1 MDLRLDGK
9 TALITGG
16 SRGIG
21 KGIAAAM
28 AASGAKVM
36 ITSRKADSCEEA
48 AAEIG
53 HDCQWYASNVGY
65 PDQAEALVEHTMATL
80 GGVDILVNNAG
91 ANPYAGPTI
100 DVDVPRWEKTIQ
112 VNMTA
117 PLVLTQLCWNSYMK
131 DGPGGSTVINISSV
145 GGLTT
150 NRQLGVYDVA
160 KAGLIHLTKQLA
172 AELGP
177 KVRVNCIA
185 PGLIKT
191 DFARIL
197 WEGERGGEVAEAYPM
212 KRLGEVEDIAG
223 CAVWLAAET
232 GSWISGQTIALDG
245 GGLIA
250 LKPEQGSGE

>member
-9 TALITGG
+9 TALVTGG

-21 KGIAAAM
+21 RGIARAFAE
-28 AASGAKVM
+28 SGAQVM
-36 ITSRKADSCEEA
+36 ITSRKAESCEEA
-48 AAEIG
+48 AADIG
-53 HDCQWYASNVGY
+53 HDCQWFASNVGY
-65 PDQAEALVEHTMATL
+65 PDQAEAVVDHTLEKFGA
-80 GGVDILVNNAG
+80 VDILVNNAG

-100 DVDVPRWEKTIQ
+100 DVDVPRWDKTIQ

-117 PLVLTQLCWNSYMK
+117 PLVLTQLCWNKYMK
-131 DGPGGSTVINISSV
+131 EGPGGSSVINISSV
-145 GGLTT
+145 GGLST
-150 NRQLGVYDVA
+150 NPQLGVYDVA

-197 WEGERGGEVAEAYPM
+197 WEGERGGEVAEAYPL
-212 KRLGEVEDIAG
+212 KRLGEAEDIAG
-223 CAVWLAAET
+223 CATWLAAET
-232 GSWISGQTIALDG
+232 GSWITGQTIVMDG
-245 GGLIA
+245 GGLISF
-250 LKPEQGSGE
+250 KDIGE

>member
-9 TALITGG
+9 VALVTGG
-16 SRGIG
+16 SKGIG
-21 KGIAAAM
+21 REIATAYAQ
-28 AASGAKVM
+28 SGAKVM
-36 ITSRKADSCEEA
+36 ITSRKADACELA
-48 AAEIG
+48 ALEIG
-53 HDCQWYASNVGY
+53 NGCEWYASNVGY
-65 PDQAEALVEHTMATL
+65 EDQVESLVDHTLDTFGAI
-80 GGVDILVNNAG
+80 DILVNNAG

-100 DVDVPRWEKTIQ
+100 DVDVPRWDKTIQ

-117 PLVLTQLCWNSYMK
+117 PLVLTQLCWNKYMK
-131 DGPGGSTVINISSV
+131 ESKGDCSIINISSV

-150 NRQLGVYDVA
+150 NEQLGVYDVA

-191 DFARIL
+191 DFAKIL
-197 WEGERGGEVAEAYPM
+197 WDGERGAEVAASYPM
-212 KRLGEVEDIAG
+212 GRLGQTSDIAG
-223 CAVWLAAET
+223 CATWLAAET
-232 GSWISGQTIALDG
+232 GSWITGQTIVMDG

-250 LKPEQGSGE
+250 FKKDTE

>member
-21 KGIAAAM
+21 KGIAEAM
-28 AASGAKVM
+28 AASGARLM
-36 ITSRKADSCEEA
+36 IASRNADVCEQA

-53 HDCQWYASNVGY
+53 YDCQWFAANVGR
-65 PDQAEALVEHTMATL
+65 PEEAEALVDHTIATL

-100 DVDVPRWEKTIQ
+100 DVDVARWEKTIQ

-117 PLVLTQLCWNSYMK
+117 PLVLSQLCWHRYMK
-131 DGPGGSTVINISSV
+131 DGPGGSTIINIASV
-145 GGLTT
+145 SGLRT
-150 NRQLGVYDVA
+150 NPQLGVYAVA
-160 KAGLIHLTKQLA
+160 KAGMIHLTKQLA

-177 KVRVNCIA
+177 NARVNCIA

-191 DFARIL
+191 DFARVF
-197 WEGERGGEVAEAYPM
+197 WEGERGAEVAESYPM

-232 GSWISGQTIALDG
+232 GGWITGQTIALEG
-245 GGLIA
+245 GGLVGF
-250 LKPEQGSGE
+250 KSDGE